1 MTHLHTPTAHT
12 HNHTTAPHTFFPAHI
27 LAKLHS
33 SRDVLRSTRCLEN
46 AVMMLRVLVCVL
58 AVIVCLVSADPPVA
72 LDKDSFAEA
81 IDSGKPYFVKFY
93 APW

>member
-1 MTHLHTPTAHT
+1 M
-12 HNHTTAPHTFFPAHI
+12 
-27 LAKLHS
+27 LA
-33 SRDVLRSTRCLEN
+33 
-46 AVMMLRVLVCVL
+46 LVCVL
-58 AVIVCLVSADPPVA
+58 AVVVGLASADPPVV